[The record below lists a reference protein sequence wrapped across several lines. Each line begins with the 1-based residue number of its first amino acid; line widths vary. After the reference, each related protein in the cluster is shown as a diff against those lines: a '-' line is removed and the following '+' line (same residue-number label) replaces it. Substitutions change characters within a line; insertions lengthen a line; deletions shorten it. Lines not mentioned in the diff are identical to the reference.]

1 MVLTNIYKR
10 NICFRNELF
19 YLEPNDL
26 LSLLI
31 KFKKFQEN
39 IKMDEE
45 YINIS
50 KIIFEPLVTLT
61 SDYKIEMCLAKEC
74 VKQNETTYL
83 IKLRN
88 DRKWA
93 DGQKFTA
100 NDVRLPEMSIKP
112 LTMINTD
119 SNWE

>member
-10 NICFRNELF
+10 NICFRNELC
-19 YLEPNDL
+19 YLEPNVL

-50 KIIFEPLVTLT
+50 KIIDEKINELT
-61 SDYKIEMCLAKEC
+61 YKKN
-74 VKQNETTYL
+74 KQKTL
-83 IKLRN
+83 IK
-88 DRKWA
+88 K
-93 DGQKFTA
+93 QKT
-100 NDVRLPEMSIKP
+100 LIKKVQFFY
-112 LTMINTD
+112 
-119 SNWE
+119 

>member
-1 MVLTNIYKR
+1 MANAELKNMMID
-10 NICFRNELF
+10 ICFRNELC

-50 KIIFEPLVTLT
+50 KIIDGKINELT
-61 SDYKIEMCLAKEC
+61 YKKN
-74 VKQNETTYL
+74 KQKTL
-83 IKLRN
+83 IK
-88 DRKWA
+88 K
-93 DGQKFTA
+93 QKT
-100 NDVRLPEMSIKP
+100 LIKKVQFFY
-112 LTMINTD
+112 
-119 SNWE
+119 

>member
-10 NICFRNELF
+10 NICFRNELC

-39 IKMDEE
+39 IKMGEE

-50 KIIFEPLVTLT
+50 KIIDEKINELTYKKNKQKTLIKKVQFFYPKLKFEPHHKGV
-61 SDYKIEMCLAKEC
+61 
-74 VKQNETTYL
+74 V
-83 IKLRN
+83 
-88 DRKWA
+88 
-93 DGQKFTA
+93 F
-100 NDVRLPEMSIKP
+100 
-112 LTMINTD
+112 
-119 SNWE
+119 